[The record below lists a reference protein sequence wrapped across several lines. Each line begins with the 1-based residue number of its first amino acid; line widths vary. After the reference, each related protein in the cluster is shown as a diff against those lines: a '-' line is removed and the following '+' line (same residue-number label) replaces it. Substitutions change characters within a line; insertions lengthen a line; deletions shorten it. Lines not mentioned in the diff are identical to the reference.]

1 METKMY
7 SRILIT
13 TDGSELSG
21 KGLAEGL
28 ALAKALGSEVTV
40 LNVSEPWT
48 PIGVDVTG
56 AAVTEYGLIDEFEK
70 AEEQEGKKI
79 LDAAAEKAKAAGV
92 KAKTVYVARKYP
104 ADAIIEYVAEN
115 GIELVVMA
123 SHGRRGIGRVLLGSQ
138 TAEVATR
145 SAVPVLVIR

>member
-1 METKMY
+1 MY

-21 KGLAEGL
+21 KGLDHGI
-28 ALAKALGSEVTV
+28 ALAKALGSELTI
-40 LNVSEPWT
+40 LTVSEAWA
-48 PIGVDVTG
+48 PIGVDATG
-56 AAVTEYGLIDEFEK
+56 FAVTEYAMVDEFEK
-70 AEEQEGKKI
+70 AAERAAKEI
-79 LDAAAEKAKAAGV
+79 LEAAADKAAAGGV
-92 KAKTVYVARKYP
+92 TAKTVYIARKYP
-104 ADAIIEYVAEN
+104 ADAIIDYVAEN

-145 SAVPVLVIR
+145 SKVPVLVIR

>member
-21 KGLAEGL
+21 KGLDHGI
-28 ALAKALGSEVTV
+28 ALAKALGSQLTI

-79 LDAAAEKAKAAGV
+79 LDAAAEKAKAGGV
-92 KAKTVYVARKYP
+92 TAKTVYIPRKYP

-145 SAVPVLVIR
+145 STVPVLVIR